1 MKKSFN
7 FDKVSFLSEQPEKS
21 TDFLSSFLET
31 QVRFQESDRI
41 GHLRP
46 RLLPITSVDRPFGS
60 EIFDSFRSIFENHKK
75 SFASFIDDKISE
87 KRIGDFDDLICR
99 IIERHTNIDSLDELP
114 LAKIIE
120 MESEIEVPIERRSHR
135 LEIDITHQ
143 PMAEFPNL
151 YSAPLLSIA
160 QRDPTW
166 TNPIS
171 PTQNPLVVT
180 GHQFPVEHPTPPM
193 EKGTP
198 VDLQRI
204 HYQFIE
210 KIIKGRSH
218 KVGCVIQRIG
228 EIQ

>member
-1 MKKSFN
+1 M
-7 FDKVSFLSEQPEKS
+7 
-21 TDFLSSFLET
+21 
-31 QVRFQESDRI
+31 
-41 GHLRP
+41 
-46 RLLPITSVDRPFGS
+46 
-60 EIFDSFRSIFENHKK
+60 
-75 SFASFIDDKISE
+75 
-87 KRIGDFDDLICR
+87 
-99 IIERHTNIDSLDELP
+99 
-114 LAKIIE
+114 AKIIE

-135 LEIDITHQ
+135 LDIDITHQ

-210 KIIKGRSH
+210 KIIKGGSH
-218 KVGCVIQRIG
+218 NP
-228 EIQ
+228 

>member
-1 MKKSFN
+1 MELSCVENGN
-7 FDKVSFLSEQPEKS
+7 FCKARFL
-21 TDFLSSFLET
+21 
-31 QVRFQESDRI
+31 
-41 GHLRP
+41 
-46 RLLPITSVDRPFGS
+46 GS
-60 EIFDSFRSIFENHKK
+60 KNTWNHKK

-120 MESEIEVPIERRSHR
+120 MESEIEVPIERRSLR

-210 KIIKGRSH
+210 KIIKGT
-218 KVGCVIQRIG
+218 
-228 EIQ
+228 EPN